1 MPSLNERLR
10 QLEQM
15 RGAEDALLVSLAALE
30 PERLASVLRE
40 GIRALEREC
49 TEGRGDEL
57 LSQPRAAR
65 VSWRTA
71 SEALPALR
79 AALADLERDHGLTH

>member
-10 QLEQM
+10 QLEQAQ
-15 RGAEDALLVSLAALE
+15 GTQNALLISLAAFE
-30 PERLASVLRE
+30 PRRLASVLGE

-49 TEGRGDEL
+49 IEGRGDEL
-57 LSQPRAAR
+57 LSQPHATRAP
-65 VSWRTA
+65 WRTA

-79 AALADLERDHGLTH
+79 AALAGLECEHGLTH